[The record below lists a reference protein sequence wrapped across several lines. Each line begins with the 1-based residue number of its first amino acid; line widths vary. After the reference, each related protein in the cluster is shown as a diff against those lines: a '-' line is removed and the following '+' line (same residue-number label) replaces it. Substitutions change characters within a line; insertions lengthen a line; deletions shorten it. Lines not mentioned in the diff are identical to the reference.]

1 MEEKSRE
8 VVMAISNAA
17 RYMDPFFKLSAMG
30 TILLLQYFARMVK
43 ERKLKE
49 TEFTDFQK
57 FLRMTEGKYDIMNV
71 PEIPEEQL
79 SEELNTLGIHY
90 MILPDLEKNDGM
102 LQVAVYQPDRENF
115 GAWYQRYILSRMTG
129 GEKDIQELRNLTSGK
144 TTIVSFPL
152 EDEEELIREDFEKLG
167 INYSRLPDLHV
178 GDGELQVVIANADLP
193 KVEAWYKLYR
203 DDLRKDGITDV
214 PDMKKMSMDNYMQTG
229 QQTEAEYIDT
239 ASPELKAVNAKY
251 EGKEKGEIEHQIEAA
266 EHNTMGKESSTAYL
280 RYVNDPAYIPISIDK
295 KTLVEKSSVIN
306 KDGLDRYNQFA
317 CRIPGTY
324 GKNEKQLVIPET
336 QVFETQKGSYI
347 AFLNKEKP
355 VFVFNVRTKQVD
367 HEMRKL
373 TGEEFAKQY
382 FDKVDRPSERKVT
395 SLKKYKEKGKD
406 LSDLKIKMPDPP
418 IRSK

>member
-71 PEIPEEQL
+71 PEIPEKQL

-115 GAWYQRYILSRMTG
+115 GSWYQRYILSRMTG

-152 EDEEELIREDFEKLG
+152 EEEEEAIKEDFTSMG
-167 INYSRLPDLHV
+167 INYSQLPDLHV
-178 GDGELQVVIANADLP
+178 GDGEIQIIVANADLP
-193 KVEAWYKLYR
+193 KVESWYKLYW

-280 RYVNDPAYIPISIDK
+280 RYVNDPAYIPVSIDK

-347 AFLNKEKP
+347 AFLNKEEP

-382 FDKVDRPSERKVT
+382 FDKVDGPSERKVT